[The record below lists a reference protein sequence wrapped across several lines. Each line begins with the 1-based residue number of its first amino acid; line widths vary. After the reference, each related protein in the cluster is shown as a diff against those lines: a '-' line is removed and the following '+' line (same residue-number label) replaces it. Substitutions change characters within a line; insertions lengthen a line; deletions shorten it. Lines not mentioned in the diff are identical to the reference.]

1 MVSFAIVIRVLDI
14 VYPALPLENIKNQQ
28 AIYEIADKF
37 RISSFNEIKNGDSI
51 NFAKSPL
58 E

>member
-1 MVSFAIVIRVLDI
+1 MDIRVLDI
-14 VYPALPLENIKNQQ
+14 VYQALPLENIKNQQ

-37 RISSFNEIKNGDSI
+37 RFSGFNEIKNGDSI